1 MLHLKLLPHLLLL
14 WGELCWRCAAL
25 LVLFVW
31 YCMRLLS
38 LVSLIRQLIP
48 VALLLLA
55 PVRMLWRLAP
65 ILLAPMLLAPIV
77 LRPAV
82 FTALLLWLLLPASA
96 STIVH
101 IFQCVSCWLHNACV
115 AQFNRALPCSYSV
128 EMCLRL

>member
-1 MLHLKLLPHLLLL
+1 
-14 WGELCWRCAAL
+14 
-25 LVLFVW
+25 
-31 YCMRLLS
+31 MRLLS
-38 LVSLIRQLIP
+38 LISLMLQLIP
-48 VALLLLA
+48 VVLLLLA

-82 FTALLLWLLLPASA
+82 FIALLLGLLLPASA

-115 AQFNRALPCSYSV
+115 AQFNRALPCSYCV